1 MGKVQASLKKD
12 IAHRDQLLA
21 SIIKTQKGGDTK
33 VWLMILLWL

>member
-21 SIIKTQKGGDTK
+21 SIIKTQKGEKGGDAK
-33 VWLMILLWL
+33 V

>member
-21 SIIKTQKGGDTK
+21 SLIKAQKGGGDAK
-33 VWLMILLWL
+33 V